1 MVSVKPL
8 IAWKLAL
15 CIYRFWEG
23 IHAVLLYNSARK
35 KTTNN
40 NLYCSASP
48 LKGYSGCLRTRIYT
62 YLELLG

>member
-15 CIYRFWEG
+15 RIYRFWEG

-35 KTTNN
+35 KTNN

-48 LKGYSGCLRTRIYT
+48 LKGYSGCLRTRI
-62 YLELLG
+62 